1 MNKADTINKLQEELL
16 LIKNAYNELH
26 GKEQRKM
33 LALDDVPVFEL
44 TIDKDAYITKL
55 SKGFEMVMGYK
66 AEEFT
71 GRNFIDF
78 LADNDEIEGHLKC
91 FEKFKQFGY
100 TSKRRWRL
108 LKKSGEIIDVLHSAR
123 AVYDD
128 NGNFSGGV
136 GFVLDISDTV
146 HANKALIQSE
156 NEKRVILDVM
166 SDGVIYFDTSMK
178 VIWANRV
185 ISEVMEIPQSRMK
198 GRRCSDFCQGSPVV
212 CSVCSLP
219 KSVTTKRNQTA
230 EVVMGDK
237 VLIIHVN
244 PVFND
249 KKEVTSLVMVL
260 SDITE
265 RKLLEKQVLE
275 MANSERRSI
284 GHDLHDGLGQMLTAI
299 SMMSSSLLEIMDSG
313 RVHEYGIVEKIV
325 RYTADTQKLMRNI
338 LDGLC
343 PVIGDI
349 SDLGDALS
357 CMAARV
363 SSVYSINCTFSHGRN
378 LHLPKGN
385 VATHLYLIAQEAVN
399 NAVKHSGCK
408 SVLIIFERKKG
419 MMIMTISDNGCGF
432 DTGYET
438 DSGYGM
444 RIIKYRSSIIGATAE
459 FQNTEGGGF
468 SVVISL
474 HTKIR

>member
-44 TIDKDAYITKL
+44 TIDKEAYITKL
-55 SKGFEMVMGYK
+55 SKGFEMVMGYT

-71 GRNFIDF
+71 GKNFMDF
-78 LADNDEIEGHLKC
+78 LADNDEVEGHLKC
-91 FEKFKQFGY
+91 FERFKQSGY

-146 HANKALIQSE
+146 HANKALMQSE

-166 SDGVIYFDTSMK
+166 SDGVIYFDTSMR
-178 VIWANRV
+178 VIWANKV
-185 ISEVMEIPQSRMK
+185 ISEVMEIPLGRMK
-198 GRRCSDFCQGSPVV
+198 GKRCSDFCPGSPAV
-212 CSVCSLP
+212 CDVCSLP
-219 KSVTTKRNQTA
+219 KSVATKRKQTA
-230 EVVMGDK
+230 EVVMVDK
-237 VLIIHVN
+237 TLIIHVN

-249 KKEVTSLVMVL
+249 KNELNALVMVL

-265 RKLLEKQVLE
+265 RKLLEKQILE
-275 MANSERRSI
+275 MTNNERRSI

-299 SMMSSSLLEIMDSG
+299 SMMSSSLLEIMDSE
-313 RVHEYGIVEKIV
+313 REKEYGIVKKIV

-343 PVIGDI
+343 PVLGDI
-349 SDLGDALS
+349 SDLGDALT
-357 CMAARV
+357 CMSARI
-363 SSVYSINCTFSHGRN
+363 SSVYSINCTFGYDGRV
-378 LHLPKGN
+378 HLPKGN
-385 VATHLYLIAQEAVN
+385 IATHLYLIAQEAVN
-399 NAVKHSGCK
+399 NAVKHSGCR
-408 SVLIIFERKKG
+408 SVSIIFSKKKG
-419 MMIMTISDNGCGF
+419 MLIMTISDDGCGF
-432 DTGYET
+432 DPSRGT

-459 FQNTEGGGF
+459 FLNTDGKGF
-468 SVVISL
+468 SVVVSL